1 MPYTTAEQV
10 RNYLFTNAPQS
21 RSMSNQPLMVDRN
34 DAIPFFGGS
43 IKPGSLTVKSI
54 RTRELQ
60 RVQIIAG
67 TKVVFANSPAVP
79 ESVVVANNS
88 SLGVVYAETVDYLIN
103 YAGGTFSL
111 VAGGAISPGAGLI
124 IWFQPYSVYAEG
136 NDYAVNPERGEIRR
150 LLSGDIVLG
159 ETTYLDY
166 TPEYLSATEQM
177 VTFAVTA
184 ANGVVER
191 TVDPSGQFE
200 ADPILGM
207 AATYRALEI
216 ICRAAAS
223 RDLSYLPGQDRSAR
237 VWIQLAGEYASRADD
252 LLSSFR
258 PPVTPMSLPTLS

>member
-1 MPYTTAEQV
+1 MPYTTADQV
-10 RNYLFTNAPQS
+10 RNYLFTNAPHA
-21 RSMSNQPLMVDRN
+21 RPMSDQPLVFDSN
-34 DAIPFFGGS
+34 DAISFFGGS
-43 IKPGSLTVKSI
+43 IKPDSLTVKSV

-60 RVQIIAG
+60 RVRIIAG
-67 TKVVFANSPAVP
+67 TGVIFSNSPAIP

-88 SLGVVYAETVDYLIN
+88 SLGAVYAETVDYLID
-103 YAGGTFSL
+103 YAAGAFSL
-111 VAGGAISPGAGLI
+111 VSGGAISSGAGLTL
-124 IWFQPYSVYAEG
+124 WFQSYTVYTEG

-150 LLSGDIVLG
+150 LLSGDIILG

-166 TPEYLSATEQM
+166 TPEYVSATEQM
-177 VTFAVTA
+177 VAFAVTA

-237 VWIQLAGEYASRADD
+237 VWMQLASEYASRADD